1 MLIALTGGIGS
12 GKSTVAAR
20 WVALGAHEID
30 ADVLA
35 RDVVAPGSEGLMEIA
50 GRFGSDLILQDG
62 TLNRKLLAE
71 RAFATAEKRK
81 ALEEILHPKIQMLA
95 QQRVAGLSGVIV
107 YTIPLFVETKS
118 PLKFDKVVTVS
129 CPVPIRL
136 ERLMRTRGMTEAEAK
151 ARISAQA
158 TDKERENKADYV
170 IYSDCEMDELIK
182 RSDAVYRKLTA

>member
-158 TDKERENKADYV
+158 TDKERESRADYV